1 MAELIVAG
9 RGGNPVDVLVGHNIR
24 IHRLDRGLS
33 QTQLASHIGV
43 TFQQVQKYENGVNRI
58 GSGRL
63 FEIAE
68 VLGVPISSFFEGA
81 GYSADEPARL
91 SPIAML
97 AEPYALRLLKAFRE
111 IADPELRRLL
121 VEVSEKFAV
130 KLNAPVLRKPRE
142 HRRTTR
148 PRRSR

>member
-1 MAELIVAG
+1 VAE
-9 RGGNPVDVLVGHNIR
+9 RGGNPVDVLVGYNIR
-24 IHRLDRGLS
+24 IHRLDHGLS
-33 QTQLASHIGV
+33 QTELANHIGV

-63 FEIAE
+63 FRIAE
-68 VLGVPISSFFEGA
+68 VLGVPVSSFFEGA
-81 GYSADEPARL
+81 DYSGGGSARL

-97 AEPYALRLLKAFRE
+97 AEPYALRLLKAVRE
-111 IADPELRRLL
+111 ITDPELQRLL

-130 KLNAPVLRKPRE
+130 NLNAPVSREPRE
-142 HRRTTR
+142 HRRSTR

>member
-1 MAELIVAG
+1 MVG
-9 RGGNPVDVLVGHNIR
+9 RGSNPVDVLVGRNIR

-33 QTQLASHIGV
+33 QTDLANHIGV
-43 TFQQVQKYENGVNRI
+43 TFQQVQKYENGVNRV

-63 FEIAE
+63 FRIAE
-68 VLGVPISSFFEGA
+68 VLGVPVSSFFEGA
-81 GYSADEPARL
+81 DYSGDEPVHN

-97 AEPYALRLLKAFRE
+97 SEPYAMRLLKAVRD

-121 VEVSEKFAV
+121 VEVSEKFAS
-130 KLNAPVLRKPRE
+130 KLNAPISRKPRE
-142 HRRTTR
+142 YRRNAR

>member
-1 MAELIVAG
+1 MCSSATTFAFIVSIADCH
-9 RGGNPVDVLVGHNIR
+9 RHNW
-24 IHRLDRGLS
+24 
-33 QTQLASHIGV
+33 QTTLGALFS
-43 TFQQVQKYENGVNRI
+43 KCKNRI

-68 VLGVPISSFFEGA
+68 VLGVSVSSFFDGA
-81 GYSADEPARL
+81 DYSADDRARL

-130 KLNAPVLRKPRE
+130 DLNAPVSRKPRE
-142 HRRTTR
+142 RSRTTR

>member
-1 MAELIVAG
+1 LIVAG

-33 QTQLASHIGV
+33 QTQLANHIGV

-63 FEIAE
+63 FEIAD
-68 VLGVPISSFFEGA
+68 VLGVSVRSFFEGA
-81 GYSADEPARL
+81 DYSADDRARL

-130 KLNAPVLRKPRE
+130 DLNAPVSRKPRE
-142 HRRTTR
+142 RSRTTR

>member
-1 MAELIVAG
+1 MVG
-9 RGGNPVDVLVGHNIR
+9 RGGNLVDVLVGRNIR

-33 QTQLASHIGV
+33 QTDLANHIGV
-43 TFQQVQKYENGVNRI
+43 TFQQVQKYENGVNRV

-63 FEIAE
+63 FKIAE
-68 VLGVPISSFFEGA
+68 VLGVPVSNFFEGA
-81 GYSADEPARL
+81 DYSGEQPARN

-97 AEPYALRLLKAFRE
+97 SEPYALRLLKAVRD

-121 VEVSEKFAV
+121 VEVSEKFAA
-130 KLNAPVLRKPRE
+130 KLNVPISRKPRE
-142 HRRTTR
+142 QRRSTR

>member
-1 MAELIVAG
+1 VRG
-9 RGGNPVDVLVGHNIR
+9 RGDNPVDVLVGHNIR
-24 IHRLDRGLS
+24 IHRLDHGLS
-33 QTQLASHIGV
+33 QTELGNRIGV

-63 FEIAE
+63 FKIAE
-68 VLGVPISSFFEGA
+68 VLGVPVSSFFEGA
-81 GYSADEPARL
+81 NYSGNERARN

-97 AEPYALRLLKAFRE
+97 AEPYALRLLKAVRD

-121 VEVSEKFAV
+121 VEFSEKFAAN
-130 KLNAPVLRKPRE
+130 LNAQVSRK
-142 HRRTTR
+142 RRDHTRSTR